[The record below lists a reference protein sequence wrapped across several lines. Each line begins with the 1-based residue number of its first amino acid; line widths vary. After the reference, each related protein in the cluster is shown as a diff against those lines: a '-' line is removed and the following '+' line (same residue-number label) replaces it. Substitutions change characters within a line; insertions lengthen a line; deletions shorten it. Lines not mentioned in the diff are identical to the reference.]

1 MRRTL
6 SFLLASALLLAGLAL
21 AAFEMPSANA
31 ADPTYLRCTYT
42 QKMPA
47 DPRRFVVLTIE
58 PDHHWIR
65 FDEHGAVLNDTTQYV
80 VLEMNDTT
88 IKGITTTKEG
98 DDQRLE
104 IDRPSGRATI
114 SVDETRMADKLW
126 NDKRQQVG
134 GFDLKPGEEL
144 WSSMS
149 LDCKPAKP
157 VF

>member
-47 DPRRFVVLTIE
+47 DPRRFVVLTI
-58 PDHHWIR
+58 
-65 FDEHGAVLNDTTQYV
+65 
-80 VLEMNDTT
+80 
-88 IKGITTTKEG
+88 TTTKEG

-104 IDRPSGRATI
+104 IDRPSGRATV

>member
-47 DPRRFVVLTIE
+47 DPRRFVVLT
-58 PDHHWIR
+58 
-65 FDEHGAVLNDTTQYV
+65 
-80 VLEMNDTT
+80 
-88 IKGITTTKEG
+88 ITTTKEG

>member
-47 DPRRFVVLTIE
+47 DPRRFVVLTI
-58 PDHHWIR
+58 
-65 FDEHGAVLNDTTQYV
+65 
-80 VLEMNDTT
+80 
-88 IKGITTTKEG
+88 TTTKEG

-104 IDRPSGRATI
+104 IDRGS
-114 SVDETRMADKLW
+114 D
-126 NDKRQQVG
+126 
-134 GFDLKPGEEL
+134 
-144 WSSMS
+144 
-149 LDCKPAKP
+149 
-157 VF
+157 